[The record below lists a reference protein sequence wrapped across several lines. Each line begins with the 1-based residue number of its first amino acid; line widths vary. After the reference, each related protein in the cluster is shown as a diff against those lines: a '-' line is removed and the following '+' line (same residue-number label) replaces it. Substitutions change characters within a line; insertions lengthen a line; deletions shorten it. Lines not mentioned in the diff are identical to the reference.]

1 MSNFYNNAN
10 RALGTVRGMRFIY
23 ICPVLL
29 LNTVTFLSGQKPAA
43 AVTSPA
49 LSPIAFLTKHEWEAK
64 LPDSADGKKIR
75 IHAQFT
81 WSQSGQAI
89 RISNQFVSNGKAR
102 PYVDGLYAWDP
113 QQRAIV
119 FWYVDAEG
127 SLTKGR
133 VKTQGGKLVHEFD
146 QVAPDGRSSAFV
158 ANVTPQGEQA
168 WDNEI
173 FQRQA
178 CQLKPIVKV
187 RYEIANQTQTN

>member
-1 MSNFYNNAN
+1 MSVFYNNAN
-10 RALGTVRGMRFIY
+10 RASTTVPSMRFIY

-29 LNTVTFLSGQKPAA
+29 LNTVTFLSAQAPAPT
-43 AVTSPA
+43 VTSPA

-64 LPDSADGKKIR
+64 LPDSAAGKKIK

-89 RISNQFVSNGKAR
+89 RISNQFVTDGKAR
-102 PYVDGLYAWDP
+102 PYVEGLYAWDP

-127 SLTKGR
+127 TLTKGR
-133 VKTQGGKLVHEFD
+133 VKTEAGKLVHEFD
-146 QVAPDGRSSAFV
+146 QVTPDGKSSAFV
-158 ANVTPQGEQA
+158 AKVTPQGEQA

-173 FQRQA
+173 FERRGS
-178 CQLKPIVKV
+178 QLKPMVKV
-187 RYEIANQTQTN
+187 RYEIVNQTL